1 MSNDP
6 WQTTQGELEKKWRNE
21 ISKVQS
27 PAAFLATLL
36 KKQIGDPIRRQ
47 NMVRDLLKIAEGCG
61 RQDDKEYLTRLVEDE
76 MRARKELR
84 DMDKGKDPN
93 NLNDWFPRNKDGK
106 GMSTLSTAIDEE
118 KKRIEQAAAQ
128 APAAQASFDES
139 TNETPNP
146 DAEGALKSPF
156 AKGEL
161 HWTHD
166 AKKIQALHDAL
177 LVAHKERGFPDQKSD
192 VEKGLRDYL
201 DSMELVS
208 ITDYKGSG
216 QELKKGYLDYMEERL
231 PKAPKGSGAKAPAQA
246 QSKPQSAPPP
256 QQDAIIT
263 MPPMVPTP
271 ELTAWQIERQ
281 QATTFVQSGL
291 LPFAIKTPEQALT
304 IIAMGKA
311 LGIQPIVALN
321 QINVIQG
328 KPTIAPQLMLAL
340 IRRSG
345 ELQDMKVEDDGT
357 TCTVTMTRKGES
369 AHVETFGME
378 DAKSMQLA
386 GKDNWQKQP
395 KTMRKWRC
403 IAAACRIVFPDVIWG
418 MYTPEEMN
426 PDIEGVIA

>member
-6 WQTTQGELEKKWRNE
+6 WQTAQGELEQKWRRE
-21 ISKVQS
+21 ISKVQA

-36 KKQIGDPIRRQ
+36 KKHIGDPIRRQ
-47 NMVRDLLKIAEGCG
+47 NMVRDLLKIAEDSG

-76 MRARKELR
+76 MRSRKELR
-84 DMDKGKDPN
+84 DMDKHRDPN
-93 NLNDWFPRNKDGK
+93 NLNDWFARDKDGK
-106 GMSTLSTAIDEE
+106 GMTTIASAVDEE
-118 KKRIEQAAAQ
+118 KKRIEAAAAQ
-128 APAAQASFDES
+128 TSFDQI
-139 TNETPNP
+139 TGETPNP
-146 DAEGALKSPF
+146 DAPDALKSPF

-166 AKKIQALHDAL
+166 AQKVKTLYDVL

-208 ITDYKGSG
+208 ITDYKKTG
-216 QELKKGYLDYMEERL
+216 QELRKGYLDFMEERL
-231 PKAPKGSGAKAPAQA
+231 PKQPKGNGAKPAA
-246 QSKPQSAPPP
+246 QSQNKPASAPPQP
-256 QQDAIIT
+256 QQAIVT
-263 MPPMVPTP
+263 MPLAPTA
-271 ELTAWQIERQ
+271 ELTAWEIERQ
-281 QATTFVQSGL
+281 QASVFVQSGF
-291 LPFAIKTPEQALT
+291 LPYSIKSPEQALT
-304 IIAMGKA
+304 IIAMGRA

-340 IRRSG
+340 IRKSG
-345 ELQDMKVEDDGT
+345 ELQDMKVEDDGA

-369 AHVETFGME
+369 AHIETFSME

-426 PDIEGVIA
+426 PDLIEGEIA